1 MSESELSLVLDLA
14 LARTLVV
21 KELDGALGALHGLG
35 LNDLALLIE
44 LKAAPQGRMRR
55 VELANRLGITTS
67 GVARQLAPLERRKIV
82 ARESNPSDARLA
94 LVVLTDAGAKLL
106 EQTLPT
112 AQEDAEWVVAKHWSP
127 AEQTRLGKLL
137 SAVRKG

>member
-55 VELANRLGITTS
+55 VS
-67 GVARQLAPLERRKIV
+67 
-82 ARESNPSDARLA
+82 
-94 LVVLTDAGAKLL
+94 
-106 EQTLPT
+106 LPI
-112 AQEDAEWVVAKHWSP
+112 AW
-127 AEQTRLGKLL
+127 G
-137 SAVRKG
+137 